1 MEILKHLFSTKR
13 KQPIQKKF
21 VATAIGHAPWGLGCA
36 EYFYNLYEYED
47 GAREYEEF
55 EGCKHYETLE
65 GANFSTEAQVKAWFY
80 GSALP
85 KAVLNYEPLIDEI
98 NKDIKK
104 LSETI
109 KKLSKSAE
117 K

>member
-1 MEILKHLFSTKR
+1 MKILKHLFSTKR
-13 KQPIQKKF
+13 KQSAKKQL
-21 VATAIGHAPWGLGCA
+21 VATAMGYVRSGYGC
-36 EYFYNLYEYED
+36 EERFYNLYEYED

-55 EGCKHYETLE
+55 EGCQYYETPE

-98 NKDIKK
+98 NKNIKK
-104 LSETI
+104 LSETV
-109 KKLSKSAE
+109 KKLSKSAG